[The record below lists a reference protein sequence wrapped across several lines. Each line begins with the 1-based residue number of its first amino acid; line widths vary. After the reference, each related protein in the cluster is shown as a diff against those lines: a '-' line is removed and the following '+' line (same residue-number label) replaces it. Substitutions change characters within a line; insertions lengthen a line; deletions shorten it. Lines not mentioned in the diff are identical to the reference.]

1 MLEVR
6 DFCVHSLVRLVISFL
21 WSHLH
26 EIQMKALLA
35 SILWSHLHK
44 IFMILTKLFIFI
56 SCSYCFLSELT
67 YISSLNGKPFILGQK
82 PFKTKF

>member
-6 DFCVHSLVRLVISFL
+6 DFCVHSLVRLAISFL

-26 EIQMKALLA
+26 EIQLKALLA

-67 YISSLNGKPFILGQK
+67 YMSSLNRKPFILGRK
-82 PFKTKF
+82 PFKTMF